1 MKFRRA
7 VIEDIEMMSEI
18 RLSVTE
24 NVLSNPAKV
33 TRQMYEDYLERF
45 GRGWVC
51 EIEDRIVGFS
61 YANKVDASIWALFVH
76 PQFDGLGA
84 GKGLLKLATDWLFE
98 LGAEKGIL
106 SNSVNTRADRFYSA
120 QAWVRGDVK
129 DERDVD
135 FTLWR
140 NSVSA

>member
-33 TRQMYEDYLERF
+33 TSQMYEDYLELL

-51 EIEDRIVGFS
+51 EMENRIVGFS
-61 YANKVDASIWALFVH
+61 YANKLDASIWALFVH
-76 PQFDGLGA
+76 PQFDRLGV
-84 GKGLLKLATDWLFE
+84 GKGLLKLATDWLFK
-98 LGAEKGIL
+98 LGAEKVIL
-106 SNSVNTRADRFYSA
+106 STSVNTRADRFYSA
-120 QAWVRGDVK
+120 QAWMRGDVK